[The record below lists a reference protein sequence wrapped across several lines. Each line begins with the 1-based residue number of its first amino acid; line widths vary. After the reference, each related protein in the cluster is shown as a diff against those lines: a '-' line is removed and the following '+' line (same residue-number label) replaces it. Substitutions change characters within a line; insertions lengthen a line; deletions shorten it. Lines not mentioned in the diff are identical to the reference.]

1 MNFLLLIMCYFLVRS
16 IYILIIYYN
25 KINIVKEK
33 RDTLIVLILYLVIS
47 LILYKFNFIVL
58 IIIFSVIINYKY
70 GLLLYN
76 TK

>member
-1 MNFLLLIMCYFLVRS
+1 MNFLLLIMCYFLVIS
-16 IYILIIYYN
+16 VYTLITYYN
-25 KINIVKEK
+25 KISVVKEK

-76 TK
+76 IK